1 MKESVMFS
9 VRIAAMVFWMM
20 VLAPALGM
28 AQINFVKT
36 GYYAALGDSVAAG
49 DRALPVTNGYAYDL
63 YTRGVFGATE
73 QMEFGRSR
81 P

>member
-1 MKESVMFS
+1 MFS

-36 GYYAALGDSVAAG
+36 G
-49 DRALPVTNGYAYDL
+49 
-63 YTRGVFGATE
+63 
-73 QMEFGRSR
+73 
-81 P
+81 